1 MNKVNYVYNQK
12 TCQYERARL
21 SFKEALVYVLGLL
34 AMSIA
39 FFVGLVFLY
48 NYLLE
53 TDTERA
59 LRAENKA
66 ITKYKPVLEQKLLMI
81 QTSLA
86 SLDEKDKVLY
96 AQLFNAPQPVQPTL
110 NHTLAKDKVL
120 LANAS
125 RFKGLM
131 EALETKS
138 NYLYNHATYSNKLFG
153 SSIHITD
160 DDKRL
165 LGAVPSLP
173 PIKDIQVENLAS
185 GFGDRINPFHKGIYH
200 HSGIDLAFPRGTEV
214 MATADGT
221 VILVKH
227 SDLQAGYGN
236 FIEIDHGFGFI
247 SRYAHLEEIKVRTGQ
262 KISKGTLLGLLGS
275 SGGSVAPHLH
285 YEIIRD
291 GEQVNPVLYMIEGAT
306 SETFSALLKESKK
319 QNQSLD

>member
-1 MNKVNYVYNQK
+1 MNKVTYVYNQK

-66 ITKYKPVLEQKLLMI
+66 ITKYKPVLEQKLSMI

-86 SLDEKDKVLY
+86 GLDEKDKVLY
-96 AQLFNAPQPVQPTL
+96 AQLFNAPQPVQSRL

-125 RFKGLM
+125 RFKGFM

-138 NYLYNHATYSNKLFG
+138 TYLYNHATYSNELFG
-153 SSIHITD
+153 SSIRITD
-160 DDKRL
+160 KDKRL

-173 PIKDIQVENLAS
+173 PIKDIRVENLVS

-221 VILVKH
+221 VVLVKH

-247 SRYAHLEEIKVRTGQ
+247 SRYAHLDEIKVRTGQ

-291 GEQVNPVLYMIEGAT
+291 GELVNPILYMIEGAT